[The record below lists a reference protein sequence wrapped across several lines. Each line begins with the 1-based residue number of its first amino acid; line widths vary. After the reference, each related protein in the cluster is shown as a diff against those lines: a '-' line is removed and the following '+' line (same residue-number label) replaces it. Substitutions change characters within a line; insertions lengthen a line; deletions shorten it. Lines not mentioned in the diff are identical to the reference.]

1 MVRWNSSPFERTKL
15 TLKNGAPK
23 LATNKPRSAP
33 DMKNGFRF
41 LAVVL
46 AFLTSGLVRDVGAAE
61 GEWVR
66 IPSNWLLHR
75 FVRPSTA
82 AAHTYKVA
90 LVVPPGTNHARVVRS
105 CGLGDVDDLAAE
117 YAMVS
122 IANNRALKGLAKSKE
137 LFFQFVV
144 TPPMLDIKM
153 RSVAGKKPAPPDK
166 ELYTP
171 TAETFFTSGTQNET
185 SRSGKLTVIFPPQG
199 GYASEAIVTLTT
211 GNPAV
216 DRYYLHSSALNWQTT
231 RKSSEY
237 QVLRTTFGASSPPR
251 WRSINDR

>member
-1 MVRWNSSPFERTKL
+1 
-15 TLKNGAPK
+15 
-23 LATNKPRSAP
+23 
-33 DMKNGFRF
+33 MKNRFRF
-41 LAVVL
+41 LIVVL
-46 AFLTSGLVRDVGAAE
+46 ALLTSGLVRDVEAAE

-66 IPSNWLLHR
+66 IPSRWLLHR
-75 FVRPSTA
+75 FVRPSTSP
-82 AAHTYKVA
+82 AHTYKVA
-90 LVVPPGTNHARVVRS
+90 LVVPPGTNQARVARS
-105 CGLGDVDDLAAE
+105 CGLSDVDDLAAE

-122 IANNRALKGLAKSKE
+122 IANNGALKDLAKSKE
-137 LFFQFVV
+137 LYFQFVV

-166 ELYTP
+166 ELYAP
-171 TAETFFTSGTQNET
+171 TAETFFTTANQNETT

-199 GYASEAIVTLTT
+199 GYASEAIVTLST

-231 RKSSEY
+231 RKSSAY

>member
-1 MVRWNSSPFERTKL
+1 
-15 TLKNGAPK
+15 
-23 LATNKPRSAP
+23 
-33 DMKNGFRF
+33 MKNRFRF
-41 LAVVL
+41 FIVLL
-46 AFLTSGLVRDVGAAE
+46 AFVACGLVPELDAAE
-61 GEWVR
+61 SEWVR
-66 IPSNWLLHR
+66 IPSKWLLHR

-82 AAHTYKVA
+82 PAHTYKIA
-90 LVVPPGTNHARVVRS
+90 LVVPAGTNQVRIARS
-105 CGLGDVDDLAAE
+105 CGLRDVDDLAAE

-122 IANNRALKGLAKSKE
+122 IANNSALKGLAKSKE
-137 LFFQFVV
+137 LYFQFVV

-171 TAETFFTSGTQNET
+171 TAETFFTTGNQNETT

-199 GYASEAIVTLTT
+199 GYASEAIVTLST

-231 RKSSEY
+231 RKSSAD

-251 WRSINDR
+251 WRSIHDR

>member
-1 MVRWNSSPFERTKL
+1 
-15 TLKNGAPK
+15 
-23 LATNKPRSAP
+23 
-33 DMKNGFRF
+33 MKNRLRF
-41 LAVVL
+41 LVFVL
-46 AFLTSGLVRDVGAAE
+46 TFLTCVLVRDNDAAE

-82 AAHTYKVA
+82 PASTYKVA
-90 LVVPPGTNHARVVRS
+90 LVVPPGTNQARVTRS
-105 CGLGDVDDLAAE
+105 SGLSDVDDLAAE

-122 IANNRALKGLAKSKE
+122 IANNRALKDLAKSKE
-137 LFFQFVV
+137 LYFQFVV

-171 TAETFFTSGTQNET
+171 TAETFFTSGNQNETT

-199 GYASEAIVTLTT
+199 GYASEAIVTLST

-251 WRSINDR
+251 WRSIHDR